1 MLTGFIVLVER
12 ERELGFISE
21 GVEFL
26 SCTESNFR
34 ARIVFSCLRDWSF
47 FFASKSFEKVEIF
60 CCGWR
65 VFFSQ

>member
-34 ARIVFSCLRDWSF
+34 ARIFSCLGDWSSF
-47 FFASKSFEKVEIF
+47 FFASRRVDKVEIF
-60 CCGWR
+60 CFGWR